1 LMAITTNI
9 MSNQTT
15 MMDCAGLEYWWLK
28 P

>member
-1 LMAITTNI
+1 MAVTTNI
-9 MSNQTT
+9 FANQTN